1 MTLIVCNEP
10 SHYETKDFLE
20 KKLLMVK
27 NAMAASGVTHHE
39 EEEDFVMKFSR
50 YIPLFGKM
58 KKKKF
63 RKDFPTDVE
72 PLALII
78 DGRTLDFA
86 LEPDIAPIFLE
97 LATLCKSVVC
107 CRVSPLQKALV
118 VKLVKKNID
127 DSITLAIGDGANDVG
142 MIQAAH
148 VGVGISGM
156 EGLQAARSADFAI
169 AQFRFLRKL
178 LLVHGGWSYSRL
190 SKTLYESWILACY
203 NVIFAVFQP
212 IAIGIFDQ
220 YVSARMLDR
229 YPQLYQLGQRSQF
242 YNHRAFWTWIL
253 NSFFHSMLMFLF
265 FISIYGETTILADGR
280 SANLWLLGSMVYTT
294 DVIVITMKAS
304 VISDLWV
311 KFTYLAIFGGV
322 ALWFVVFPIYATV
335 APLIPFSEELNG
347 IVAPMFTSGTFCVK
361 HQFFPQSYHI
371 VQEIQKFNIP
381 DYRPR
386 MEWFR
391 KAVHKVRQIQR
402 LKRNRGYAFSQNES
416 GQASLIRVYDTTRRK
431 PK

>member
-1 MTLIVCNEP
+1 MTLIVCNEQ
-10 SHYETKDFLE
+10 SHYETKEFLE

-27 NAMAASGVTHHE
+27 NALAAIGVNHHE
-39 EEEDFVMKFSR
+39 EEED
-50 YIPLFGKM
+50 L
-58 KKKKF
+58 
-63 RKDFPTDVE
+63 

-86 LEPDIAPIFLE
+86 LEPSIASIFLE
-97 LATLCKSVVC
+97 LATLCKSVLC

-148 VGVGISGM
+148 VGIGISGM

-190 SKTLYESWILACY
+190 SKVILYSFYKNITMYLIQLWFAFNNGFSGQTLFESWILACY

-220 YVSARMLDR
+220 FVSAHMLNR

-253 NSFFHSMLMFLF
+253 NTFFHSLLMFMF
-265 FISIYGETTILADGR
+265 FIWIYGETTILSDGR
-280 SANLWLLGSMVYTT
+280 SANLWLFGSMVYTAN
-294 DVIVITMKAS
+294 VIVITMKAS

-311 KFTYLAIFGGV
+311 KFTYLAIFSGV
-322 ALWFVVFPIYATV
+322 VLWFVVFPIYSTV

-347 IVAPMFTSGTFCVK
+347 IVVPMFTNSTFWFAILLVSITALLRDITWKYVK
-361 HQFFPQSYHI
+361 HQFFPESYHI

-381 DYRPR
+381 DNRPR
-386 MEWFR
+386 MAWFR
-391 KAVHKVRQIQR
+391 KAVHK
-402 LKRNRGYAFSQNES
+402 
-416 GQASLIRVYDTTRRK
+416 
-431 PK
+431 